1 MWGLEAALRTSRFHV
16 HDWLRPS
23 RKPFYVCQVALSE
36 PRGQKSFL
44 TFARSL
50 LMRATPADPPPR
62 WSQGLQ
68 ARTRRGLV
76 AARNNE
82 PLNLMQ
88 VWIAL
93 LAP

>member
-36 PRGQKSFL
+36 PRGPKSFL

-50 LMRATPADPPPR
+50 LMRATRRITGVATP
-62 WSQGLQ
+62 QGLQ